1 MSSSNASNQDNVTAA
16 AVDSNDVAGD
26 GHTDDQI
33 NTSNRNDD
41 IDSSHVSAILSSALD
56 NAPNKETTGK
66 FSLMS
71 SVFGKKD
78 KTGKRINTEDGKCL
92 KVSWQTDNGKCI
104 QEKASV
110 SKGKT
115 LREVLQQFY
124 EKHDLNFQNYNVY
137 LESSQSALPYTFN
150 SYPLGGC
157 TIHVKAVDE
166 QILKKTKAKQ
176 KRPAAITKTDS
187 KDSLTDTNDSRNQS
201 LRKKPDS
208 NEPPVKP
215 PTPISENSGSIS
227 KKSGS
232 KLAAIFNNSS
242 KQSEGIKTLAD
253 SLEEIESTFEE
264 EKENYIEESYTFLL
278 SDSWRDYVE
287 GSEELNKRQMD
298 HQQAIWELLSTE
310 VGYLR
315 DLKTILQVFQGS
327 LCRLRAEN
335 YLQDV
340 EISKLFCNISDVYDS
355 NAILWKNSFAPIVD
369 QLKTTKQPLTLGC
382 AWESFNATIR
392 EHFTPY
398 IHYCVEQTR
407 MTTYLK
413 EKMKDSS
420 EFRTFLQWCEN
431 RKQLNR
437 LQLPDLL
444 AKPMQRITRYP
455 LLLKAIRKNLD
466 DEIGKQNIQTMSDQ
480 VEQFTTKINNA
491 IKDQQEYE
499 KMCTSVS
506 RIEGYTVIEPINEE
520 VGKYLNNF
528 SNLNLTGSMPLIC
541 PNETR
546 VIIKEGPL
554 RLKEKD
560 AKIDAYGFL
569 FTDHLLITK
578 QSKSGKRIK
587 VIRQPYLLN
596 KIKVYNLK
604 DSGYFLI
611 IYLSE
616 FNTAVSALAL
626 QSTSSEHTN
635 NEWIDAINKS
645 TREYKD
651 LLAENGNFTQLF
663 GTPPPS
669 PIARPSRFR
678 RSGHSNSSDHLIM
691 NGERGRSIS
700 TISNRLGPELERNN
714 SFLSISSEKLPNS
727 SSRRG
732 SIASGEYSPPSSPK
746 PKKMIAS
753 LRRSQT
759 VQEGIGAGRY
769 EHKRKSPEKFQ
780 SQDIINFSLP
790 VRNPERSNDA
800 ITEGIA
806 IVATESETTSLG
818 TTDADKEESSTNLSE
833 QDTSTN
839 LNPDEGKISNVT
851 NPEGKDE
858 IDETIR
864 ESNGTS
870 KDKNK
875 NDDIATV
882 QITPSGSPQISKS
895 NKVYDGKMKLSK
907 TRFRTAK
914 NRFKENISDSDHLT
928 AESGESSE
936 VEERSDSQK
945 DTENLEEGS
954 NLQKDT
960 ENVEERS
967 DLQKDTENL
976 QERSDLQ
983 NDTENLEEGSVL
995 QKDAENLQ
1003 ERSDLQKD
1011 TENLQERSDLQK
1023 DTENLEELSDLQKA
1037 TENLKERSNLQ
1048 KDTENLQKRSDL
1060 QKDTESLEELSD
1072 LQKATENLE
1081 ERSDLQKDTENLEE
1095 ASNSKE
1101 SHDNLLSNDANVEES
1116 PEYAK
1121 SASTN
1126 NELETEKTPKEK
1138 TKEDVVDDIRLTVN
1152 DEDQIKTEIRTSD
1165 NQQTTT
1171 EGDVGNN
1178 LESQASGN
1186 GDSNNEEPNVT
1197 DSKQEIEEVDS
1208 ENRNQVE
1215 EVNPLVKE
1223 EQSTDT
1229 DGINEQI
1236 VGDSDK
1242 KEDIPDNEAIVVL
1255 ADDILKAETVPVT
1268 SDEVKVDEN
1277 MAENA
1282 EILDTGKVPTVKSEE
1297 VMNTE
1302 LPDREELPQETKTE
1316 LISSNETA
1324 LTEESSNAPVLDAD
1338 NRVDENL
1345 CDQSDVIPSELS
1357 PDLAMPSEALP
1368 GNESESA
1375 FLAIAPP
1382 PDFADDSYDDVFDNQ
1397 FPENEHTDRD
1407 VASSTSDQ
1415 DEEDSKAVEVVI
1427 DDSEQ
1432 VTHSDDD
1439 VDRELSDGDDYENN
1453 PAADA
1458 EVDMANYNYN
1468 EMPPNNSQNT
1478 SADQDPI
1485 SDGIKSPPL
1494 SRVTESLLRT
1504 PSQKGHRN
1512 RSKPIDQSMLQMKDG
1527 VELCALQLKLQKLG
1541 ATRNPIKMAQAKRLY
1556 LRTLSLSAQ

>member
-26 GHTDDQI
+26 GHADDQI

-790 VRNPERSNDA
+790 VRNPERSNNA

-818 TTDADKEESSTNLSE
+818 TTEADKEESSTNLSE

-928 AESGESSE
+928 AES
-936 VEERSDSQK
+936 
-945 DTENLEEGS
+945 
-954 NLQKDT
+954 
-960 ENVEERS
+960 
-967 DLQKDTENL
+967 
-976 QERSDLQ
+976 
-983 NDTENLEEGSVL
+983 
-995 QKDAENLQ
+995 
-1003 ERSDLQKD
+1003 
-1011 TENLQERSDLQK
+1011 
-1023 DTENLEELSDLQKA
+1023 
-1037 TENLKERSNLQ
+1037 
-1048 KDTENLQKRSDL
+1048 
-1060 QKDTESLEELSD
+1060 
-1072 LQKATENLE
+1072 
-1081 ERSDLQKDTENLEE
+1081 
-1095 ASNSKE
+1095 
-1101 SHDNLLSNDANVEES
+1101 ES

-1165 NQQTTT
+1165 NQQTIT

-1197 DSKQEIEEVDS
+1197 DSKQEIKEVDS

-1375 FLAIAPP
+1375 FLTIAPP